1 MRRIRRERLSPFD
14 KSRLERC
21 LLRRGLVMDP
31 FLFPGIERWA
41 YSNSPQ
47 RVGAL
52 RNQNGARKILLRGR
66 ELNRGRLIKLETKI
80 RDHLMG
86 VRGFLTGRRQITVD
100 EHRVRRI
107 QTERL

>member
-1 MRRIRRERLSPFD
+1 
-14 KSRLERC
+14 
-21 LLRRGLVMDP
+21 MDP

-66 ELNRGRLIKLETKI
+66 ELNRCRLIELKAKI
-80 RDHLMG
+80 GDHLMG
-86 VRGFLTGRRQITVD
+86 IGGFLAGRWSGSR
-100 EHRVRRI
+100 
-107 QTERL
+107 